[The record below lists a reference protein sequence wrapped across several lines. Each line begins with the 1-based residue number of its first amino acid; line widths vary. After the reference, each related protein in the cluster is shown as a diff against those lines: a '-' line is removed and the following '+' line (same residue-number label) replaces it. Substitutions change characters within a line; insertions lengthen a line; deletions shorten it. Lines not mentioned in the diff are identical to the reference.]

1 MGITTAIFVAGYL
14 SSDADQWLFQTF
26 AQANFLVAHGD
37 WYRIFS
43 AALLHGGLMHIGF
56 NMYALYLFGPRL
68 EQQVGGPAF
77 AALYVAS
84 AGVGGMTAYVF
95 DPTGQVPI
103 IGASGAIFGLFGAW
117 MFVAWKMRKT
127 PGGRTMFNQL
137 GILLAINMAL
147 PLFIRNIA
155 WTAHLGG
162 FAAGILIAWLWSAF
176 AVGKPNARAI
186 RTVIAVGVTLAAI
199 AIAIAL

>member
-1 MGITTAIFVAGYL
+1 
-14 SSDADQWLFQTF
+14 
-26 AQANFLVAHGD
+26 
-37 WYRIFS
+37 
-43 AALLHGGLMHIGF
+43 
-56 NMYALYLFGPRL
+56 
-68 EQQVGGPAF
+68 
-77 AALYVAS
+77 
-84 AGVGGMTAYVF
+84 
-95 DPTGQVPI
+95 
-103 IGASGAIFGLFGAW
+103 
-117 MFVAWKMRKT
+117 
-127 PGGRTMFNQL
+127 MFNQL

-162 FAAGILIAWLWSAF
+162 FAAGILIAWLWSVF